1 MHFCLVENVIFVRIW
16 LQLIPALSRRMFWP
30 HAQFS
35 NHTGFPT
42 WRGEIMDG
50 EQLWQLV
57 EGLEANGLCGQ
68 YTHLL
73 TGGAGRWGSV

>member
-1 MHFCLVENVIFVRIW
+1 
-16 LQLIPALSRRMFWP
+16 
-30 HAQFS
+30 
-35 NHTGFPT
+35 
-42 WRGEIMDG
+42 MDG